1 MAHHHLPFFTKITM
15 KFAIALTII
24 SLVQSAA
31 IPSDSVQ
38 AAASINDS
46 NLEDATEK
54 AEMISDWLENFLTF

>member
-1 MAHHHLPFFTKITM
+1 M